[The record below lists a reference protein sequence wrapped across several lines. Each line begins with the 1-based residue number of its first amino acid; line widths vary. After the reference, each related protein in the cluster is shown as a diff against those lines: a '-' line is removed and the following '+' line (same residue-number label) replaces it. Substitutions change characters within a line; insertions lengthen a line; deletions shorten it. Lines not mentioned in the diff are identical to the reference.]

1 MLKLLSGAII
11 FFGFG
16 YFGILF
22 SQKFK
27 TRVRQLTDF
36 QRAMT
41 ELEYSIE
48 FMSMTIGDSL
58 VMIAKNSETELKNI
72 FLYVSDRLK
81 SSPGSEMQKIW
92 KRALS
97 KYSEGLALKKDD
109 LEIIIDFSKNLGT
122 GNREKEKNNI
132 KVTSMRLKIAE
143 DEARAELEQNSKMYR
158 GLGFLSGIFVV
169 IILL

>member
-1 MLKLLSGAII
+1 MVKLLAGAII
-11 FFGFG
+11 FFGCG

-27 TRVRQLTDF
+27 ERVRQLAEF
-36 QRAMT
+36 QRALT

-48 FMSMTIGDSL
+48 FMGMTIGDAL
-58 VMIAKNSETELKNI
+58 MILAKNSETELESV
-72 FLYVSDRLK
+72 FLYVSERLK
-81 SSPGSEMQKIW
+81 SSPGSDMQKIW
-92 KRALS
+92 QRALS

-109 LEIIIDFSKNLGT
+109 VEIILDFSKNLGT

-132 KVTSMRLKIAE
+132 KVTSMRLRIAE
-143 DEARAELEQNSKMYR
+143 DEARAELERNSKMYR

-169 IILL
+169 IVLM